1 MVMCVCAYTDYY
13 ANWIHLL
20 MVCCLSFIE
29 CPSWCRGSGRCL
41 NESDCCQ
48 VYDRNLTCAS
58 NCSNNDDLV
67 DSNYVCRK

>member
-1 MVMCVCAYTDYY
+1 MVMCVCLYRLLCKTDRFTDGG
-13 ANWIHLL
+13 
-20 MVCCLSFIE
+20 LSLIFLV

-41 NESDCCQ
+41 NENDCCQ
-48 VYDRNLTCAS
+48 VYDRNLACAS